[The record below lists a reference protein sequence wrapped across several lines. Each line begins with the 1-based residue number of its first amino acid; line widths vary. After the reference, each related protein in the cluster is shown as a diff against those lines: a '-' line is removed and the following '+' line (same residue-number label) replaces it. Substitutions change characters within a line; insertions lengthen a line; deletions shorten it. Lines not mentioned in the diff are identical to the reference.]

1 MDNNIISCEC
11 RVRFGGLYVNRKAH
25 VSNVSDNISI
35 IISIETAQWVS
46 PARRTPVSRVDTSS
60 PVFIATEV
68 VTAESRWSHLAVG
81 GPKLVIDDAV
91 GRVLE
96 GAAC

>member
-11 RVRFGGLYVNRKAH
+11 HVRFGGLYVNRKAH

-60 PVFIATEV
+60 PVFIAKV
-68 VTAESRWSHLAVG
+68 VTAGSRWSHLAVG

-91 GRVLE
+91 SIE